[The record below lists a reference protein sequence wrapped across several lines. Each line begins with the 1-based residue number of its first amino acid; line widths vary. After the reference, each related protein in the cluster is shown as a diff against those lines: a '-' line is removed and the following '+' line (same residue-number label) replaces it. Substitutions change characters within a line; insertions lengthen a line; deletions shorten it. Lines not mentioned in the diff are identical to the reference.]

1 MSNRSNVTARTAL
14 TNLILSRCSVGRGR
28 PLLRDSTQRSV
39 GKLSEEAVAPAE
51 EKETNHNH
59 DDENVTNDD
68 AMKEKGAKEGFDDD
82 TNFLEDKETE
92 ILMKSE
98 LLEAIQLL
106 NNAKGSLE
114 LLIEIYAKRNKEKIG
129 GTENLDFSSMK
140 KLYGE
145 KIVEKGRLNEKL
157 RKIKS
162 EVRPLQMSNAKL
174 KGELEKMRG
183 SNFQDNPWQ
192 IGVPYGFHGTGM
204 RDRPRREG
212 CETRERS
219 RARF

>member
-51 EKETNHNH
+51 KKEANRNH

-68 AMKEKGAKEGFDDD
+68 AMKEKGAKEGFEDD

-98 LLEAIQLL
+98 LLEGIQLL

-114 LLIEIYAKRNKEKIG
+114 LLREIYVKRNKEKIG

-145 KIVEKGRLNEKL
+145 KIVEKGRLAEKL
-157 RKIKS
+157 RKVKT
-162 EVRPLQMSNAKL
+162 EVKPLQMSNDKL
-174 KGELEKMRG
+174 RRELEQMRG
-183 SNFQDNPWQ
+183 SRVQDNPFVGV
-192 IGVPYGFHGTGM
+192 GVPYGYHGTGG
-204 RDRPRREG
+204 RDRPG
-212 CETRERS
+212 RERS